1 MLDSTGKERNPLEAS
16 IGPSLQLAVD
26 DKNDEDEALSEF
38 QLSVTL
44 ASGSDDKC

>member
-1 MLDSTGKERNPLEAS
+1 MLVSTGKERNPLEAS

-26 DKNDEDEALSEF
+26 DNNGEDEVLPES